1 MIGAIKE
8 SVPSLINISI
18 TDGIIKAYQGII
30 MTTNVLLHVSFM
42 SDICRIYVVFMSL
55 IDFLHEPQDS
65 ESQIHKEETM
75 SYVIKFY
82 EIPTLKKLFHTNL
95 CKKS

>member
-1 MIGAIKE
+1 M
-8 SVPSLINISI
+8 SL
-18 TDGIIKAYQGII
+18 GCH
-30 MTTNVLLHVSFM
+30 L
-42 SDICRIYVVFMSL
+42 YVVFMSL

-82 EIPTLKKLFHTNL
+82 EIPNLKKIISHKFVQKVLGAKTVIMRCQGIEL
-95 CKKS
+95 A